1 MPSQAPKITS
11 NKTIAD
17 PSFTKDSPSIKVDNV
32 LEAPNSFKY
41 IYIYIYYIFIC
52 IIRLTFNKE
61 TTATGSVAPNI
72 DPNKNESLNLNPSF

>member
-41 IYIYIYYIFIC
+41 IYIYYIFIC